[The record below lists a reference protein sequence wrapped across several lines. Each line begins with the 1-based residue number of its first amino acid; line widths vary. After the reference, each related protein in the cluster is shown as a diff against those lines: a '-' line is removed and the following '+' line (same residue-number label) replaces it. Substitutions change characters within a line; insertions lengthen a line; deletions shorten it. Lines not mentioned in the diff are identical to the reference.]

1 MPKTLSIKTKISQA
15 VFSNPTN
22 STVQAIREDQLVDL
36 MRNNKG
42 ATAVTI
48 VARTEPDMR
57 KTGNPYIGQV
67 FKVSRV
73 NGMIGFRYENA
84 VNNQLGREGEAKDFV
99 AQPRKWGVHIDGTPL
114 IEHKGNYYV
123 EMKVEKSL
131 DSRYE
136 DGAGN
141 ELENDVL
148 DLVKQFIPVK
158 NKPATQGTEK
168 EVICRD
174 YKVSTILSLTYRG
187 TCYLVT
193 H

>member
-1 MPKTLSIKTKISQA
+1 MTTMLKTKKAVSQA
-15 VFSNPTN
+15 VFSNPTKA
-22 STVQAIREDQLVDL
+22 SVQAIREDQLVSLL
-36 MRNNKG
+36 MANKG

-73 NGMIGFRYENA
+73 NGFIGFRYENA
-84 VNNQLGREGEAKDFV
+84 VNNQLAREGEATDFV
-99 AQPRKWGVHIDGTPL
+99 AKPRSWGVHVPGTPL
-114 IEHKGNYYV
+114 VEHKGNYYV
-123 EMKVEKSL
+123 ELKVEKSL
-131 DSRYE
+131 DHRFE
-136 DGAGN
+136 DASGN
-141 ELENDVL
+141 ELDDATL

-158 NKPATQGTEK
+158 NKPMSQGTEK

-174 YKVSTILSLTYRG
+174 YKVATILSITYRG